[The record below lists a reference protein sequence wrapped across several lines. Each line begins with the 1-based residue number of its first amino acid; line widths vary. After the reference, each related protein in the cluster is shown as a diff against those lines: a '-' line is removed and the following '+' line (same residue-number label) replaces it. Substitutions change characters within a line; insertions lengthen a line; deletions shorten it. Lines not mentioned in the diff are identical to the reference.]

1 MNEDNVVCRRDYS
14 RYCDGRS
21 IHHSTPSVMAES
33 TYVRADGEREDRTIR
48 AAGLQEVNLKKN

>member
-1 MNEDNVVCRRDYS
+1 MWCVAETTAVTAMEEAFTIAR
-14 RYCDGRS
+14 
-21 IHHSTPSVMAES
+21 VMAES